1 MTKATKKAKEPVTIR
16 YKALENGNQSIYL
29 DIYHDGKRSY
39 KFLKLYLIPE
49 TSPQAK
55 VQNKNTLQ
63 AANAIKSQI
72 ILDIANGAAG
82 ISTATKKAA
91 KTTLQDWLVECIKNK
106 ENGNRAAGTIGI
118 YKNLRLHLERYNSK
132 ATLKETDKDFC
143 VGFIKYLEGRIK
155 KSSAKSYFAVFK
167 TILNKAV
174 KENLIE
180 RNPTTLLDD
189 DEKIKAKAANRDYLG
204 EDELKLLLK
213 SENGCK
219 TKTDIKIAFFFSCFC
234 GMRISDIRKLIWGD
248 ILTGDKQPMVRIVT
262 KKTGKAYFLPLS
274 KTAMRFLPQ
283 RNGANDETPVFNLPS
298 QSRVSIVIR
307 EWTKPIIPNKH
318 ITFHTARHTFATTL
332 LTLGADIYTVS
343 KLLGHTNIST
353 TQIYAEI
360 VDKKKMEAVNLTNE
374 IF

>member
-72 ILDIANGAAG
+72 ILDIANGVAG
-82 ISTATKKAA
+82 ISTATKKAT

-106 ENGNRAAGTIGI
+106 ENGNITAGTIGN
-118 YKNLRLHLERYNSK
+118 YEKLRTHLERYNSK
-132 ATLKETDKDFC
+132 ATLKDTDKDFC
-143 VGFIKYLEGRIK
+143 IGFIKYLESRMM
-155 KSSAKSYFAVFK
+155 KSTAKSYFALFK
-167 TILNKAV
+167 AVLSKAV

-180 RNPTTLLDD
+180 RNPATLLDD
-189 DEKIKAKAANRDYLG
+189 DEKIKAKAANRDYL
-204 EDELKLLLK
+204 EIDELKLLLE
-213 SENGCK
+213 SENKCK
-219 TKTDIKIAFFFSCFC
+219 TDLRIAFFFSCFC
-234 GMRISDIRKLIWGD
+234 GMRISDIRKLTWGD
-248 ILTGDKQPMVRIVT
+248 ILTGDKQPKARIVT
-262 KKTGKAYFLPLS
+262 KKTGKADFLPLGEN
-274 KTAMRFLPQ
+274 AMRFLPQ

-298 QSRVSIVIR
+298 QPRVSIAIR

-318 ITFHTARHTFATTL
+318 ITFHTARHTFATTM
-332 LTLGADIYTVS
+332 LTLGADLYTVS

-360 VDKKKMEAVNLTNE
+360 VDKKKMEAVNLTNG